1 MKISGILLVIL
12 GIILGIIAVTMDIT
26 GGHSVVNLGLMND
39 RSNLTIGAGIA
50 FISGIILIGFGSF
63 NSTKS
68 EDNKKCPHCAEMIK
82 REATICRYCNKEQS
96 IESCVPVETIDEITR
111 IKQFSFQ
118 IFTRIKQFSLFMW
131 FLEWHK
137 SLSKSKALFIKIVF
151 IVLAITFLEYFWFS
165 PADMW
170 NPASEIA
177 WVFEWVAT
185 FVTILMFWL
194 LFNLLD
200 TLIYGRY
207 PIPSGLKGNVIRIS
221 LIITT
226 VAFLYYC
233 LDYLETHNWAN
244 TIIAYISLISIT
256 IGTSFLLWL
265 WFDLFDSL
273 ISKWYIHPVNVKANA
288 IRASLLCLLIMV
300 FGPFRVLF
308 TIEIIIGVSFLFWF
322 SRDCFLPLYRYLF
335 SKFVKIKHDT

>member
-131 FLEWHK
+131 FLEWLK

-151 IVLAITFLEYFWFS
+151 IVLAITFLEYL
-165 PADMW
+165 
-170 NPASEIA
+170 
-177 WVFEWVAT
+177 WVAT
-185 FVTILMFWL
+185 FVTIVTILMFWL
-194 LFNLLD
+194 LFDLLD

-233 LDYLETHNWAN
+233 LDYLETHNWAMYSN

>member
-50 FISGIILIGFGSF
+50 FISGILLIGFSSF
-63 NSTKS
+63 GSTKLK
-68 EDNKKCPHCAEMIK
+68 DGKKCPHCAEMIK

-111 IKQFSFQ
+111 IKQFP
-118 IFTRIKQFSLFMW
+118 LFMW

-165 PADMW
+165 PAVMW

-226 VAFLYYC
+226 VAFLYC
-233 LDYLETHNWAN
+233 LDYLETHINWV
-244 TIIAYISLISIT
+244 YVRSPLLI

-300 FGPFRVLF
+300 FGEVGVLF
-308 TIEIIIGVSFLFWF
+308 TIEIIGVSFLFWL